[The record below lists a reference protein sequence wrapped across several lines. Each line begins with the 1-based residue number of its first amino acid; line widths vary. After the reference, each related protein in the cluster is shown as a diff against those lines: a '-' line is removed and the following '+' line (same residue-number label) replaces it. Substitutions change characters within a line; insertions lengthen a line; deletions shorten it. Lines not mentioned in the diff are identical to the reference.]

1 MYSLTKKAKK
11 NFLKEATKDGI
22 MTSKIFWL
30 TVKPLLT
37 INGCISDDSIG
48 IENDGNLIY
57 NEHELLELLK
67 VGLSP
72 SKKISFHL
80 LQ

>member
-11 NFLKEATKDGI
+11 NFFKEATKDGI

-37 INGCISDDSIG
+37 INSCISDNFIG
-48 IENDGNLIY
+48 TENNGNLIY
-57 NEHELLELLK
+57 NEHELLKLFK

-72 SKKISFHL
+72 SKIISFHL
-80 LQ
+80 F